1 MDYSDIRI
9 PQGLYRSRLPKW
21 FAVCFSVA
29 AVLALP
35 GVILLFNREYQSF
48 LIQDIYL
55 SGIIEAS
62 AANTWHF
69 IESLITVVH
78 FLCCAALACGLVLAL
93 TSRFHLGIHF
103 LSAAAKWLLYGLH
116 GGGIL
121 ALCVLVFRLIRYI
134 FFAIQINGG
143 SYLILIT
150 VLSEGLMVAAAFL
163 VYTLLR
169 RFLNTSLDNIV
180 SIGYTISSGKLD
192 SHSISSFPSSGLIAL
207 AVICLVLSVNHVY
220 TLTIV
225 DSFPQDYYKIL
236 IAERPGQYLA
246 AASLVFCA
254 IGNLLTAIYL
264 RQYKRKDEQ
273 FRYSLR
279 KEIMDDIRK

>member
-9 PQGLYRSRLPKW
+9 AQGLYRSQLPKW

-93 TSRFHLGIHF
+93 TSKFHRGIHI
-103 LSAAAKWLLYGLH
+103 LSIAAQWLLYGLH

-121 ALCVLVFRLIRYI
+121 ALCVLAFRLIRYI
-134 FFAIQINGG
+134 LFAVQINGG
-143 SYLILIT
+143 SYLIYSMLI
-150 VLSEGLMVAAAFL
+150 SEGMMVALAFL

-192 SHSISSFPSSGLIAL
+192 SHSISSFPSSGLIGL
-207 AVICLVLSVNHVY
+207 SVVCLVLSINHVY
-220 TLTIV
+220 TLTII
-225 DSFPQDYYKIL
+225 DSFPRDYYKIL

>member
-1 MDYSDIRI
+1 MDYSDITI
-9 PQGLYRSRLPKW
+9 PQGLYRSQLPKW
-21 FAVCFSVA
+21 FAVCFSIA

-35 GVILLFNREYQSF
+35 GVILLFSREYQNF
-48 LIQDIYL
+48 LIQDLYL
-55 SGIIEAS
+55 GGIVEAS
-62 AANTWHF
+62 AANTWHL

-78 FLCCAALACGLVLAL
+78 FLCCAVLACSLVLAL
-93 TSRFHLGIHF
+93 TSKFHRGIHI
-103 LSAAAKWLLYGLH
+103 LSIAAQWLLYGLH

-121 ALCVLVFRLIRYI
+121 ALCVLAFRLIRYI
-134 FFAIQINGG
+134 FFAVQINGG
-143 SYLILIT
+143 SYLIYSMLI
-150 VLSEGLMVAAAFL
+150 SEGMMVALAFL
-163 VYTLLR
+163 IYTLLR
-169 RFLNTSLDNIV
+169 RFLNTSLDTIV

-192 SHSISSFPSSGLIAL
+192 SHSISSFPAAGLIGL
-207 AVICLVLSVNHVY
+207 SVVCLVLSINHVY
-220 TLTIV
+220 TLTII
-225 DSFPQDYYKIL
+225 DSFPRDYYKIL

-264 RQYKRKDEQ
+264 RQYKRKDER

>member
-1 MDYSDIRI
+1 M
-9 PQGLYRSRLPKW
+9 
-21 FAVCFSVA
+21 CFSVA

-35 GVILLFNREYQSF
+35 GVILLFNREYQNF

-69 IESLITVVH
+69 IESLVTVVH
-78 FLCCAALACGLVLAL
+78 FLSCTVLACGLVLAL
-93 TSRFHLGIHF
+93 TSKFHRGIHI
-103 LSAAAKWLLYGLH
+103 LSIAAQWLLYGLH

-121 ALCVLVFRLIRYI
+121 ALCVLAFRLIRYI
-134 FFAIQINGG
+134 LFAVQINGG
-143 SYLILIT
+143 SYLIYSMLI
-150 VLSEGLMVAAAFL
+150 SEGMMVALAFL

-169 RFLNTSLDNIV
+169 RFLNTSLDTIV

-192 SHSISSFPSSGLIAL
+192 SHSISSFPAAGLIGL
-207 AVICLVLSVNHVY
+207 SVVCLVLSINHAY
-220 TLTIV
+220 TLTII
-225 DSFPQDYYKIL
+225 DSFPRDYYKIL
-236 IAERPGQYLA
+236 IAERPAQYLA
-246 AASLVFCA
+246 AASPVFCA

>member
-1 MDYSDIRI
+1 MDYSDITI
-9 PQGLYRSRLPKW
+9 PQGLYRSQLPKW
-21 FAVCFSVA
+21 FAVCFSIA

-35 GVILLFNREYQSF
+35 CVILLFNREYQSF

-93 TSRFHLGIHF
+93 TSKFHRGIHI
-103 LSAAAKWLLYGLH
+103 LSIAAQWLLYGLH

-121 ALCVLVFRLIRYI
+121 ALCVLAFRLIRYI
-134 FFAIQINGG
+134 LFAVQINGG
-143 SYLILIT
+143 SYLIYSMLI
-150 VLSEGLMVAAAFL
+150 SEGMMVALAWL

-169 RFLNTSLDNIV
+169 KFLNTSLDTIV

-192 SHSISSFPSSGLIAL
+192 SHSISSFPAAGLIGL
-207 AVICLVLSVNHVY
+207 SVVCLVLSINHAY
-220 TLTIV
+220 TLTII
-225 DSFPQDYYKIL
+225 DSFPRDYYKIL

-279 KEIMDDIRK
+279 KEIMDDIHK